1 MTIALICLACW
12 ALLVVFLLRLNHGVH
27 RNARSGPG
35 EERGKRGSR
44 YDLAA

>member
-12 ALLVVFLLRLNHGVH
+12 VLTVGFLLRLNHGVH
-27 RNARSGPG
+27 RNARSTPG
-35 EERGKRGSR
+35 EERGERGSR